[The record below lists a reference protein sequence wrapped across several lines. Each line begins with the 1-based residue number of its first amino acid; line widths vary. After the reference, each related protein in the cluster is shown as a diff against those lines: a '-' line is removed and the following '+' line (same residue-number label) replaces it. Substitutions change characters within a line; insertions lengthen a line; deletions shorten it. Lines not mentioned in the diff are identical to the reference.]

1 MLAWTVKRTV
11 SCWRPVALGAAVGYV
26 ALLVVTRWA
35 ETRSRDPFATEPNG
49 FHPHLFV

>member
-26 ALLVVTRWA
+26 VLLVVTRWA
-35 ETRSRDPFATEPNG
+35 ETRSRDPFGTERNG